1 MFTVPGQQH
10 LNTWLFLVLFILCLD
25 GVIWSGLNI
34 LCIVIWLVLCCGN
47 GIGLFHTGICVIPT
61 RHLLYL
67 SFQQQILWYWSS
79 SYTRLKTSSSCVIK
93 SLHTNWAGQWVTAAA
108 VDLWPTWAFHVHIS
122 ETEIDW
128 SKFVNWFLFQLGN
141 YSWLFVSEPW
151 ALLTLFSCH

>member
-25 GVIWSGLNI
+25 GVIWTRTKYSLYCHLIGSLLWQRYWFIPHRNLCDTNSSFVVFIFPTTNSVI
-34 LCIVIWLVLCCGN
+34 LELLVHSPKDKQFMCDK
-47 GIGLFHTGICVIPT
+47 IPA
-61 RHLLYL
+61 H
-67 SFQQQILWYWSS
+67 
-79 SYTRLKTSSSCVIK
+79 
-93 SLHTNWAGQWVTAAA
+93 WAGQWVTAAA